1 MRSCSFFVV
10 RFTTSSSRVSQPV
23 VITSSAAMAGAIR
36 RTVRAASGMKTASKS
51 TIGACWLRSWLS
63 ALRRR

>member
-1 MRSCSFFVV
+1 MRSCSFRVV
-10 RFTTSSSRVSQPV
+10 FLTTSSSLVSQPV
-23 VITSSAAMAGAIR
+23 VITSSAAMAGAIK
-36 RTVRAASGMKTASKS
+36 RTVRAESGMNIASKS